1 MKTEQ
6 FWVTVE
12 QMGDMTRNSCRSA
25 NSQGQNT
32 DAYEKEQIQFL
43 KKKCETYLRTIEDKE
58 MALDCANSLKP
69 GSTLSID

>member
-12 QMGDMTRNSCRSA
+12 QMGEMTRNSCRCA
-25 NSQGQNT
+25 NSQGHNT
-32 DAYEKEQIQFL
+32 DVYEKEQIQFL
-43 KKKCETYLRTIEDKE
+43 KQKCETYLRTIEVKA

-69 GSTLSID
+69 SSTLSID